1 MECRSL
7 SRFGFT
13 YQKSSRIV
21 NASEAGFTLV
31 EVVVTGVIAAIVAAT
46 ILTVLLMS
54 NSEIQAGLAN
64 LRLVQIQA
72 IVSEQIQTSSRIAYC
87 VKKPGDG
94 TGLPNLTDIYRPGLP
109 EIVLCDSLG
118 DTLSGY
124 QIHASGVLN
133 EYKREPG
140 LASGFYPFMVG
151 DSVVRV
157 DVSTSNFSILP
168 RRRGITFTLCYQIQ
182 TNSLYTY
189 PGIRETSICRNAN
202 R

>member
-7 SRFGFT
+7 SRFRFS
-13 YQKSSRIV
+13 YKKNCRIV
-21 NASEAGFTLV
+21 NTSEAGFTLV
-31 EVVVTGVIAAIVAAT
+31 EVVVTGVIAAIVATT

-72 IVSEQIQTSSRIAYC
+72 IVSEQIQKSSRIAFC
-87 VKKPGDG
+87 VKMLGDG
-94 TGLPNLTDIYRPGLP
+94 SSLPNLADINRPGLQ

-124 QIHASGVLN
+124 QIHASGILN
-133 EYKREPG
+133 EFKREPG

-151 DSVVRV
+151 DSAVRV
-157 DVSTSNFSILP
+157 DVTTSNFSILP
-168 RRRGITFTLCYQIQ
+168 RRRGITFTLYYQIQ
-182 TNSLYTY
+182 TNTLYTF